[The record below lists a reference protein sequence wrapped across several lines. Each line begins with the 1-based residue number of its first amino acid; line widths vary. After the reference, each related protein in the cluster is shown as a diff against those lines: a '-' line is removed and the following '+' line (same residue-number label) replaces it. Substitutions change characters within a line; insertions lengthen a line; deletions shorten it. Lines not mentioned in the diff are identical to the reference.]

1 MPNDKIKITKVDFKR
16 TLDVLFSTLLM
27 LGNYCIFL
35 TIGISYVVF
44 SEKNIIA
51 NRIFISLI
59 LISLLTTVQMTVVC
73 YETIKQQGGNIKC
86 QKK

>member
-1 MPNDKIKITKVDFKR
+1 MSNDKIKITKADFKR
-16 TLDVLFSTLLM
+16 TLDVFFSTLLM

-73 YETIKQQGGNIKC
+73 YETIKQHGGK
-86 QKK
+86 